1 MISSAK
7 KKFLY
12 RCLIPNWTTL
22 ENQFCIITQK
32 YLMSLNYTCKHS
44 WKGVFVC
51 LGCITSSCQQGLHDR
66 HCISLQFW
74 SLVAHDQG
82 AGKFGFWWR
91 PSSWLLDSLLAVS
104 SCGLSSVSVCRETE
118 LSGVS
123 SKGTNSVRQ
132 SPTFMTSFNLNPLL

>member
-1 MISSAK
+1 
-7 KKFLY
+7 
-12 RCLIPNWTTL
+12 
-22 ENQFCIITQK
+22 
-32 YLMSLNYTCKHS
+32 MSLNYTCKHS

-91 PSSWLLDSLLAVS
+91 PSSWLLDSLLALS

-132 SPTFMTSFNLNPLL
+132 SPTFMTSFNLNPLLWGLISRFSHARGWVCDINLGQGWYKYSVHNRH

>member
-1 MISSAK
+1 
-7 KKFLY
+7 
-12 RCLIPNWTTL
+12 
-22 ENQFCIITQK
+22 
-32 YLMSLNYTCKHS
+32 MSLNYTCKHS

-91 PSSWLLDSLLAVS
+91 PSSWLLDSLLALS
-104 SCGLSSVSVCRETE
+104 SCSLSSVSVCRETE

-132 SPTFMTSFNLNPLL
+132 SPTFMTSFNLNPLLWGLISRFSHTRGWVCAINLGQGWYKYSVHNRH